1 MPLRRLDPNLVR
13 ELLRVPTL
21 PLPLSRATL
30 LTGEVGAAVV
40 LEDVLTPDNNSIPMV
55 FLSMLVEVNLSA
67 PVKMPAGLLELQVW

>member
-1 MPLRRLDPNLVR
+1 MPLRRLDRNLVR

-21 PLPLSRATL
+21 PLPLSRATP